1 MSGKIVHVLIII
13 SALGYDY
20 FEKWIRRYWL

>member
-20 FEKWIRRYWL
+20 FEK